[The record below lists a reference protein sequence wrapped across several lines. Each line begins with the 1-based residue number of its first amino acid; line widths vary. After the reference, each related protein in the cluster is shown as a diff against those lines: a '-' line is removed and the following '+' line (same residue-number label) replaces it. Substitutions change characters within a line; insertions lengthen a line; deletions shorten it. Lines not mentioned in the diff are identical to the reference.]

1 MKSAKLQL
9 DSVRTSR
16 IGSYGKKLFKP
27 LNLKINYF
35 NIKKLT
41 GVVWRIFRFFLL
53 VGLGFIL
60 LYPLLY
66 MITISIRPVHEIY
79 DPSVVW
85 IPKHFTMNNFQT
97 VWKAMDYPAPLYN
110 TLSICIVSALIQVIT
125 CAVVGY
131 GFARFKFKGKNIL
144 FALLIFTIIIPPS
157 TLAIPTMVQF
167 KNFDFFGIN
176 WLIGKITGGPTSMN
190 ILNTRFV
197 FYVPSLLGMGLKSGL
212 FIYVYNQFFR
222 GLPKE
227 LEDSALIDGCGAFR
241 TFTSIMMPNAKPVLL
256 TVLLFSI
263 VWHWNDF
270 FYSSMYLDQQPTVA
284 TALAGLS
291 QSLGKIRGLNIY
303 DPYELVTRMQAGSL
317 IAILPLLLM
326 YIFLQKYFTESIE
339 RTGIVG

>member
-1 MKSAKLQL
+1 
-9 DSVRTSR
+9 
-16 IGSYGKKLFKP
+16 
-27 LNLKINYF
+27 
-35 NIKKLT
+35 
-41 GVVWRIFRFFLL
+41 
-53 VGLGFIL
+53 
-60 LYPLLY
+60 
-66 MITISIRPVHEIY
+66 
-79 DPSVVW
+79 
-85 IPKHFTMNNFQT
+85 
-97 VWKAMDYPAPLYN
+97 
-110 TLSICIVSALIQVIT
+110 
-125 CAVVGY
+125 
-131 GFARFKFKGKNIL
+131 
-144 FALLIFTIIIPPS
+144 
-157 TLAIPTMVQF
+157 MVQF